1 LMLLYLYGTNL
12 RNYFELI
19 VKQKR
24 SSSLGL
30 TVFVEMYFYKI

>member
-1 LMLLYLYGTNL
+1 MFDVIVFNATNL

-24 SSSLGL
+24 SSILGL
-30 TVFVEMYFYKI
+30 TVFVDIK